1 MYEWINL
8 GLFILS
14 LLLFSV
20 LYFFSLM
27 PMTLSE
33 RWGERSWKDCRNL
46 RLAASFFE
54 IVAVVTPILWIW
66 FPIPGLAWEIFP
78 NWWIGIIVGIV
89 IIVPGAVLMYKGVK
103 DAGKETLTP
112 SKESEMYGG
121 IYMYIRHPQSIGE
134 LPMFP
139 ALALCL
145 NSWFL
150 FIIMTAFILIYMPIM
165 LIFEERD
172 LVKRFG
178 EPFKEYQKTTGAYF
192 PKLSVVKSCFQR
204 KKRNK

>member
-8 GLFILS
+8 ALFISS
-14 LLLFSV
+14 LLLFSI

-27 PMTLSE
+27 PATLSE
-33 RWGERSWKDCRNL
+33 KIGEQSWKHCRNL

-54 IVAVVTPILWIW
+54 LIAVVTPILWIW
-66 FPIPGLAWEIFP
+66 FPIEELNWKIFP
-78 NWWIGIIVGIV
+78 NWWIGIVVGIV
-89 IIVPGAVLMYKGVK
+89 IILPGAVLMYKGVK

-121 IYMYIRHPQSIGE
+121 IYKYIRHPQTIGE

-150 FIIMTAFILIYMPIM
+150 FIIMTVFIVIYMPIM
-165 LIFEERD
+165 LIFEEKD

-192 PKLSVVKSCFQR
+192 PKYITLKSFFQR
-204 KKRNK
+204 RKKKE